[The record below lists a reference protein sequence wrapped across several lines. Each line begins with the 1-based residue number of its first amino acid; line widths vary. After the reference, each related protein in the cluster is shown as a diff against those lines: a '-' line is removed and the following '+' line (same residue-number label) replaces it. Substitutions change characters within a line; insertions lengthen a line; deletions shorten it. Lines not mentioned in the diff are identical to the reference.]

1 MPAGYS
7 ANISQSRVVNTA
19 ALTAGR
25 DIASS
30 ISSSNKIF
38 HTSPCRQADLT
49 EIRDTNFFTTDRYYV
64 SKTGITIAFL
74 RISCVKKKINLTRIR
89 TLCLARYFNRMYKMI
104 WINKLLSWLDRVI
117 KLTNN
122 TNNKWCVNYSPAVP
136 LSTNASSLRT
146 GFPSLLFTLLFLHS
160 TRTTF
165 AKVHSRYDR
174 MCINQQHTIITLH
187 LASHFRCW

>member
-49 EIRDTNFFTTDRYYV
+49 EIRDTNFSSRSVLCVKNRDYY
-64 SKTGITIAFL
+64 
-74 RISCVKKKINLTRIR
+74 RIS
-89 TLCLARYFNRMYKMI
+89 
-104 WINKLLSWLDRVI
+104 
-117 KLTNN
+117 
-122 TNNKWCVNYSPAVP
+122 
-136 LSTNASSLRT
+136 
-146 GFPSLLFTLLFLHS
+146 
-160 TRTTF
+160 
-165 AKVHSRYDR
+165 
-174 MCINQQHTIITLH
+174 
-187 LASHFRCW
+187 